1 MADVEVNATAPALAD
16 LLAIRPALKM
26 HAQDGLCFEDIPLNA
41 IADVH
46 GTPVW
51 VYGAG
56 TIRQRYQGL
65 VAAFSAQGLNPH
77 IHYAVKAND
86 HLAIISLLR
95 KAGAGA
101 DIVSLGEFLRA
112 RAAGVTA
119 SDIVFSGVGKSPAEM
134 AAALAGGVGQM
145 NVESAEELD
154 MLSAVASSAGLVAK
168 VALRMNPDV
177 DAGTNSKIATG
188 RAGDKFGIPA
198 EDIPALY
205 ARAAALTGIE
215 PVGLALHI
223 GSQILSPAPYA
234 AAYGKAAEMVRGLR
248 AAGLTVSVLDIGG
261 GLGIAYQDQA
271 GLAPDVFAAM
281 VKRTLGD
288 LGVQLLVEPGRY
300 LVGSAGLLLASVI
313 LSKRTGA
320 KNFIVVD
327 AAMNDLI
334 RPTLYNAWHGIMP
347 VSPVDYVQPLAP
359 ADVVGPVCESGDF
372 LAKDRPLPPLRP
384 GARLAVL
391 DAGAYG
397 AVMSSPY
404 NTRPR
409 AATVL
414 VDGAKIHLIT
424 PRQSVQDL
432 WRDECI
438 PADTP

>member
-1 MADVEVNATAPALAD
+1 
-16 LLAIRPALKM
+16 
-26 HAQDGLCFEDIPLNA
+26 
-41 IADVH
+41 
-46 GTPVW
+46 
-51 VYGAG
+51 
-56 TIRQRYQGL
+56 
-65 VAAFSAQGLNPH
+65 
-77 IHYAVKAND
+77 
-86 HLAIISLLR
+86 
-95 KAGAGA
+95 
-101 DIVSLGEFLRA
+101 
-112 RAAGVTA
+112 
-119 SDIVFSGVGKSPAEM
+119 
-134 AAALAGGVGQM
+134 
-145 NVESAEELD
+145 
-154 MLSAVASSAGLVAK
+154 
-168 VALRMNPDV
+168 
-177 DAGTNSKIATG
+177 
-188 RAGDKFGIPA
+188 
-198 EDIPALY
+198 
-205 ARAAALTGIE
+205 
-215 PVGLALHI
+215 
-223 GSQILSPAPYA
+223 
-234 AAYGKAAEMVRGLR
+234 MVRGLR
-248 AAGLTVSVLDIGG
+248 ASGLPVSVLDIGG

-281 VKRTLGD
+281 VKRTLGN
-288 LGVQLLVEPGRY
+288 LGVTLLLEPGRY
-300 LVGSAGLLLASVI
+300 LVGPAGLLLTSVI
-313 LSKRTGA
+313 LEKGSGA
-320 KNFIVVD
+320 KKKFVVVD

-347 VSPVDYVQPLAP
+347 VSAVDYVQQLAP